1 MLYSIQKGL
10 KRIDIFGQTITLN
23 MNKNAYYTTSFGGCS
38 SIMIICLLSLIFY
51 SNIADFFTKANVY
64 YNSQTAFSN
73 DPNYM
78 KMNDNNAMFALSID
92 QNNYTKLPFFNIT
105 MEQKIYERSL
115 NGTIKKSTIEIPLEP
130 CTLNRFNNV
139 VEQQG
144 IDTNFNDSFNYLG
157 MDQWL
162 CPRINYQL
170 ELQGTYS
177 SETFKFIKIIVS
189 DCQNNTNS
197 SYWNPVCANET
208 LKSQYLNANGQFKLQ
223 VFQINTMVN
232 PQKAKNHKTMYLDSD
247 MYFSFVPNQLSRLAN
262 VYYRSYVIN
271 NDQSLL
277 PYEDIQKE
285 ELIVRKAEDF
295 RDLTELG
302 RDTDSIYAT
311 IYLRRSP
318 FTEIIDR
325 NYEKLGDLLSYLGG
339 FMQIFRVIFGFFIA
353 FYNRTSMLIELSN
366 RLYDFKEVTSRSY
379 IRKGAFSQNL
389 GEVTTPPDEMN
400 IILRNQPNNDL
411 QKVEWKQFIH
421 KLVERS
427 QPIKLNLKILI
438 NELSCGYFFNN
449 TNSSFFTKAMMK
461 INNELDLHN
470 ILHQLQEVSK
480 LKTVLLQK
488 PQQILFNFSPKPII
502 TLNQE
507 NNVPS
512 RIELDFY
519 NRQSYIRNKE
529 EIPNEELFTQL
540 QDAYKTV
547 QEEMENSQNSLIC
560 QKTINFKLT
569 KQIDDELG
577 KFLRSRRMSC
587 INQEEIS

>member
-10 KRIDIFGQTITLN
+10 QRIDIFGQTITLN

-78 KMNDNNAMFALSID
+78 KMSDENAMFALSID
-92 QNNYTKLPFFNIT
+92 QNNYTNFPFFNIT
-105 MEQKIYERSL
+105 MEQRSL
-115 NGTIKKSTIEIPLEP
+115 DGTIKKSTTQIPLEP

-139 VEQQG
+139 VEYQG
-144 IDTNFNDSFNYLG
+144 FDTNFNDSFNYLG

-162 CPRINYQL
+162 CPKVNYSL

-189 DCQNNTNS
+189 DCQNNSNS
-197 SYWNPVCANET
+197 TYWNPICANET
-208 LKSQYLNANGQFKLQ
+208 AKSQYLQANGQFKLQ

-232 PQKAKNHKTMYLDSD
+232 PQKAKDHKTMYLDSD

-271 NDQSLL
+271 NDLSLL

-285 ELIVRKAEDF
+285 EIIVRKAEDF

-302 RDTDSIYAT
+302 RNTDSIYAT

-339 FMQIFRVIFGFFIA
+339 FMQIFKVIFGFFIA

-366 RLYDFKEVTSRSY
+366 RLYDFKEVTNRSY
-379 IRKGAFSQNL
+379 VRKGAFDQNL
-389 GEVTTPPDEMN
+389 GVITTPPDEMN
-400 IILRNQPNNDL
+400 IILNNQPNPDL

-470 ILHQLQEVSK
+470 ILHQLQEISK
-480 LKTVLLQK
+480 LKSVLLQK
-488 PQQILFNFSPKPII
+488 PQQILFNFTPKPII
-502 TLNQE
+502 TLSQE

-512 RIELDFY
+512 RIELDY
-519 NRQSYIRNKE
+519 QNRQSYIRNKE
-529 EIPNEELFTQL
+529 ETPNEELFTSL
-540 QDAYKTV
+540 QEAYRTV
-547 QEEMENSQNSLIC
+547 IDEMENNESSLIC

-577 KFLRSRRMSC
+577 KFLRSRHMSC
-587 INQEEIS
+587 IHQEEKA

>member
-1 MLYSIQKGL
+1 MFNSIQKGL
-10 KRIDIFGQTITLN
+10 QRIDIFGQTITLN
-23 MNKNAYYTTSFGGCS
+23 MNKNANYTTSFGGCS

-64 YNSQTAFSN
+64 YNSQTVFSN

-78 KMNDNNAMFALSID
+78 KMNDNNSMFALSID
-92 QNNYTKLPFFNIT
+92 QSNFTDFPFFNIT
-105 MEQKIYERSL
+105 MEQKSL
-115 NGTIKKSTIEIPLEP
+115 NGTIKKSTIQIPLEP
-130 CTLNRFNNV
+130 CTLDRFNNV
-139 VEQQG
+139 VEQQD

-157 MDQWL
+157 MKQWL
-162 CPRINYQL
+162 CPKINYSL

-189 DCQNNTNS
+189 DCQNKSNS
-197 SYWNPVCANET
+197 TYWNPVCANEDQKQ
-208 LKSQYLNANGQFKLQ
+208 LYLNTYGQFKLQ

-232 PQKAKNHKTMYLDSD
+232 PQKAQNYKTMYLDSD
-247 MYFSFVPNQLSRLAN
+247 MYFSFVPNKLSRLAN
-262 VYYRSYVIN
+262 VYYRSYLVN

-277 PYEDIQKE
+277 PYEDIQRE
-285 ELIVRKAEDF
+285 EIIVRKAEDF

-302 RDTDSIYAT
+302 RDTDDIYAT

-318 FTEIIDR
+318 FSEIIDR
-325 NYEKLGDLLSYLGG
+325 NYQKLGDLLSYLGG

-353 FYNRTSMLIELSN
+353 FYNRTSMLIELAN
-366 RLYDFKEVTSRSY
+366 RLYDFKEVTNRSY
-379 IRKGAFSQNL
+379 VRKCAFTQNI
-389 GEVTTPPDEMN
+389 GVIATPPDEMN
-400 IILRNQPNNDL
+400 TSIKNLPNNDL
-411 QKVEWKQFIH
+411 QKVEWKQFIY

-449 TNSSFFTKAMMK
+449 TNSQFFTKALIK

-480 LKTVLLQK
+480 LKSVLLQK
-488 PQQILFNFSPKPII
+488 PQQILFNFTPKPII

-512 RIELDFY
+512 RIELDY
-519 NRQSYIRNKE
+519 QNRQSYIRNKE
-529 EIPNEELFTQL
+529 DTLNEELFTQL

-547 QEEMENSQNSLIC
+547 IEEMENNENNLIC
-560 QKTINFKLT
+560 QKTINSKLI
-569 KQIDDELG
+569 KQIDNELG
-577 KFLRSRRMSC
+577 KFLKKRRLSC
-587 INQEEIS
+587 LNQEEIS